1 MIEIFDLLKCS
12 GFSARKFHE
21 LGLRLGLLKR
31 TLDAIE
37 MDKMG
42 DPDESLRECLSKWLD
57 RVDNVDIKGG
67 ATIDSLSNALR
78 AMGETAVSDKID
90 QKSELYTPIYLPCY
104 QLPICKVYANS
115 CIDFKYSV
123 IHMPLIVPD
132 I

>member
-1 MIEIFDLLKCS
+1 M
-12 GFSARKFHE
+12 FHE

-37 MDKMG
+37 MDTMG

-78 AMGETAVSDKID
+78 AMGETAVANKID
-90 QKSELYTPIYLPCY
+90 QKSELYLLIL
-104 QLPICKVYANS
+104 IANS
-115 CIDFKYSV
+115 VK
-123 IHMPLIVPD
+123 PLKFNDSSFIWAKPTQMKLSPSLCMYVCTCVWA
-132 I
+132 